1 MRPFLSNILTT
12 EDKKSVSTFDE
23 TKSTNS
29 VKVIE
34 VKEVSEK
41 KSQKV
46 LEEETKNNE
55 INNFGDQSN
64 NDDKHK
70 EEDRN
75 DNLENIPEP
84 GDILSLEE
92 ILNRELGKFS
102 TAGVCWH
109 LSREKNRTLCMFFV
123 RYPSDAQLSKL
134 PFLNF

>member
-1 MRPFLSNILTT
+1 MTPFHSNNLTT

-23 TKSTNS
+23 IKSTNS

-34 VKEVSEK
+34 VKEISEK
-41 KSQKV
+41 RSQKV
-46 LEEETKNNE
+46 LEEEPQKIE
-55 INNFGDQSN
+55 VNNFEEQSN

-70 EEDRN
+70 EEEKN
-75 DNLENIPEP
+75 GNLQNIPEP

-92 ILNRELGKFS
+92 ILNRELEKFS

-123 RYPSDAQLSKL
+123 RYPSHDQLSQNFLL
-134 PFLNF
+134 P